1 MEQIDKLTMMAN
13 QIARFFKSY
22 PHDQAVAGVAA
33 HIEAFWTPKMRGVL
47 RNARHD
53 VPGLDPIAIEAFSPE
68 VEARDPTVNARAA
81 PGSRVGELGG
91 DDAG

>member
-13 QIARFFKSY
+13 QIAKFFKSY
-22 PHDQAVAGVAA
+22 PHDEAVAGVAA
-33 HIEAFWTPKMRGVL
+33 HILAYWTPKMRGVL

-53 VPGLDPIAIEAFSPE
+53 VPGLDPIVIEAFSPE
-68 VEARDPTVNARAA
+68 LEARDPAAKARA
-81 PGSRVGELGG
+81 PGSRSGELGG